1 MKCRDCEHW
10 GWGDDEGTPVW
21 GWCWIRTSC
30 PDPDIERTCPDFSP
44 KAPDIFTTLS
54 TLQAE
59 NEKLREKIEDAR
71 LEGYA
76 KGLGEMSAELEQV
89 RAGQEDLIS
98 RKDAVAYALS
108 LYRKL
113 TAQQAASRTELDIG
127 GAMVYTAGAEIAKA
141 MACRMMELPRPQ
153 ARPHGYWF
161 DRGSLSCRC
170 SHCGCKSTAELP
182 ECPVCGAVMDLE
194 SPQ

>member
-1 MKCRDCEHW
+1 MKCENCTKYDDC
-10 GWGDDEGTPVW
+10 
-21 GWCWIRTSC
+21 RTGSGLTWPC
-30 PDPDIERTCPDFSP
+30 GAYRPKTGGGMDIEKLIEQLRWWAENCDRSNYGCHARPFLLDAAT
-44 KAPDIFTTLS
+44 ALS

-59 NEKLREKIEDAR
+59 NEKMR
-71 LEGYA
+71 
-76 KGLGEMSAELEQV
+76 AELERV
-89 RAGQEDLIS
+89 RADQEDLIS

-113 TAQQAASRTELDIG
+113 TARQAASRTELDIG

-153 ARPHGYWF
+153 ERPHGYWF

-170 SHCGCKSTAELP
+170 SRCGCKSTAELP

>member
-1 MKCRDCEHW
+1 MRYCQEKGIVCQYAGTNMHCLLSACILPKESLYPTDSDYEH
-10 GWGDDEGTPVW
+10 
-21 GWCWIRTSC
+21 
-30 PDPDIERTCPDFSP
+30 
-44 KAPDIFTTLS
+44 KAATALS

-59 NEKLREKIEDAR
+59 NKKLW
-71 LEGYA
+71 
-76 KGLGEMSAELEQV
+76 AELERV
-89 RAGQEDLIS
+89 RADQEDLIS

-113 TAQQAASRTELDIG
+113 TARQAASRTELDIG

-153 ARPHGYWF
+153 ERPHGYWF

-170 SHCGCKSTAELP
+170 SRCGCKSTAELP
-182 ECPVCGAVMDLE
+182 ECPVCGAVIDLE